1 MPQYEIAVPGKGK
14 FRVDSPRPLSDDE
27 AWQAVQSQLNA
38 PPPKTAAF
46 STKDL
51 ALSAGQGLAGGI
63 KALTDLAGAGNTASK
78 FLGDIQQ
85 AAGESM
91 TPERQAEIARREQI
105 KKAAEGNTVEEIKAV
120 LGGLSEAPLQAGIQA
135 LFSSAPIIAGSLLA
149 PPAAAAATAGRVGLG
164 ARALAQ
170 AKSPATGIGALMG
183 LGGQKGQDYEV
194 VKQELMLKGYS
205 EPEAERLAQQAAEYS
220 LQNTPRQAA
229 SALVGGLEGALG
241 IERALGSLGRAA
253 PKVDKA
259 AKGLPEPT
267 WAQAIRK
274 NVLEEAAPE
283 ALQAAT
289 GQIGTN
295 VALTQSGIPTDLT
308 QGVLAQAINDALIG
322 GGLGAVTSPAKLSQM
337 RKEFVA
343 NEMAGKAEYEKQ
355 QREAIAAEQAKL
367 DATKEQL
374 GLTGQL
380 LALPAPA
387 STITQEEEAPPLQNP
402 IGNLTTDELGPEV
415 TRYVNKYRKDN
426 ALPFLK
432 SYSIEDIKDAMTAVN
447 PEGEKA
453 ALDSILTAKTGFS
466 GTEVYTAENVIDAAV
481 EKNVATETKGF
492 NDFLARTTGVNTL
505 EEMSQPQL
513 YAAFKALKDMPEN
526 LTGQQ
531 TVLPEGSNASRFKQ
545 SQYDNAVKMVGLTFN
560 ERGGKPLSVDT
571 ILEEIKEATN
581 LETDRDARAV
591 LDTAVKNGD
600 LTEDKQTVYRT
611 YKPENDQ
618 LVSTYPTRAAA
629 DAAAKKQGLN
639 VREATLTQVAPKA
652 APVIPS
658 KPRAGLPAGYD
669 ITERQF
675 KEGEAPTGFEITPE
689 GKGKPLTTLTNEAEV
704 QGKIERLQGLRKE
717 EAAKTLGDVTRY
729 EANVAK
735 GRAQLEGMEARGETG
750 TEAYAKAQAQQARVE
765 DILGRRIARLYDLI
779 EEFSAPLK
787 AKPVG
792 KKDVTRKGY
801 TITKEGKETGT
812 FPTREAAEE
821 SILADLSDEALDAL
835 ISDKKFGGLQNRA
848 VAEQNRR
855 KSTPAK
861 GKKVSEVLGKIEK
874 EKPVTETAELKK
886 LTQDLRKTLD
896 KFGLGDVA
904 LNIVKAIENQADG
917 SYAAKVIQLAVDAQN
932 PIRTM
937 RHEALHALKEL
948 GFFTP
953 QQWKSL
959 ERMAKDQW
967 IDKYLK
973 SKKATLDD
981 GTVVTRYEAYQKLGL
996 SDADIMEE
1004 AIADAFGDFD
1014 ATKAPA
1020 GMLSALLNKM
1030 RNFFDALGNYLSGRG
1045 FQSYKDIFGQVEA
1058 GKLKPS
1064 PKNVPSQENAWKATP
1079 EDEEKAEKYA
1089 LKNGIL
1095 PYVSEGRLDLP
1106 LTTPATKYSLKTAD
1120 KYGIDPVLGIPLNKD
1135 GTVTVYYHTTKD
1147 NAVKLNASKKI
1158 LAEGRSRIYLT
1169 NESNGGKIINKS
1181 GNFDQEFDGSTVLL
1195 NINPSLLQIDD
1206 VEYQDGRKDFY
1217 VPIAQ
1222 GEFFNRKMNLSSI
1235 QKSRKEGIVDTF
1247 SDADMAQRMGDAV
1260 AEYNDMS
1267 PADQKAR
1274 LKQVRGLLKR
1284 EHNIGTLL
1292 SENGKL
1298 EKTRVGD
1305 YGLTQGDKSVASMG
1319 LGLASAQ
1326 QITEKLSSCP
1336 QSAICEGLCLGETS
1350 GGNFLYGGAA
1360 SEDAQGIS
1368 KSSFR
1373 AGPRMM
1379 QYLKTEAL
1387 VVHPEE
1393 FAVLLNHEIS
1403 MFEKW
1408 AAKETERKKNKTT
1421 GSMET
1426 LEKEVYQPAIR
1437 LNVTSDFRPKMWL
1450 PIFEAHPDTMFY
1462 DYTKLNGDKVADNHH
1477 LTYSSTG
1484 VGQIIDGEKV
1494 SHKTNNWNSMRGRLD
1509 RGDNVAM
1516 AFSSKS
1522 ALPDTVV
1529 DEETGKTYQVWDG
1542 DNYDAR
1548 FLDPKPG
1555 EEGNLFKQG
1564 MIIGL
1569 RNKASTLKEK
1579 TAAKETDGF
1588 FVEYDPKQD
1597 GKSVTILDQAQF
1609 GFKSSKKVIPI
1620 AKMSLREAP
1629 NTQAFKSWFGNSKVV
1644 DAKGK
1649 PLMVYHGSTSKVTQF
1664 DSKFSNDEGFFFS
1677 NDYTDAENYGG
1688 EVISAYLSLQ
1698 KPYVVTW
1705 SNISEEL
1712 NGNPDLSP
1720 FTIGKDELQS
1730 RGYDGFIVK
1739 ADKQSKQYDAEYG
1752 EPEYANNQY
1761 VAFKPTQIKS
1771 ATDNVGTF
1779 DATNPDIRYSLREA
1793 PDTPEFKQWFGKSK
1807 IVTKPTVRFE
1817 DGKKIVE
1824 AGKPKVMYHGTARDI
1839 AVFKPKQA
1847 KAIFLT
1853 DDPNFAQDFSGASE
1867 AYIQKELLYTLP
1879 EDEQKRLV
1887 KEAIK
1892 LALDNQEITQI
1903 EFKRLNTSTVNEA
1916 LTTAA
1921 VQDNVSAVLKD
1932 RMTTGQNIMPV
1943 YVSAEKPFDYD
1954 NPDHVQQVV
1963 DELNNST
1970 DSYGRKIGNKE
1981 EGSIRTGNWERIESR
1996 TVQQAIHKLGFD
2008 GFYVREGGIK
2018 NLAVYYP
2025 TQIKSAIGNVGT
2037 FDRFNPDIRYSLR
2050 DATDAFDP
2058 TVVGEASEQ
2067 GYKSKE
2073 KLVSMPIT
2081 DFLKLAE
2088 FGHSKRKQDDAEQ
2101 RVKSGTKFTTLPYLE
2116 VYETLEDGLRVT
2128 GHEGRHRA
2136 RALLAEGKETMPVIL
2151 RGDIRW
2157 SEQNDPDKFDY
2168 RETWPKRIYAQR
2180 GAINEYASI
2189 PMPVT
2194 REESVEDYQVKPL
2207 PTLKFSVRNIEDEV
2221 SKLPNGDAL
2230 NEAIDRLATKR
2241 EQKGFIERIFQAF
2254 TPDTVDALRQQW
2266 LNRYERLST
2275 YDKRL
2280 AEQMGGPAL
2289 LADASAESAALMS
2302 DNANAIASQAIGMSG
2317 EGGIP
2322 VFKNGYTTI
2331 DTSVK
2336 GPLELLKPLAATG
2349 DPRIYQ
2355 TYQFWA
2361 GAKRGSRLL
2370 ASGRDH
2376 TYTPAEIAYAKSLC
2390 DVDAKGNVTG
2400 KFPEFAQV
2408 QADWIKYND
2417 GLVAYQVATGV
2428 LSPERA
2434 AEYTRYSDYIPFY
2447 RQFEGQDTLGPKIF
2461 QSISG
2466 VKPPKKLMGIK
2477 EEQEAP
2483 LADFL
2488 ETIVRN
2494 TQAAVQAGMKN
2505 VAAQRAVGIAVKLDE
2520 AVRLDK
2526 VTSRSGTVTVLE
2538 NGQAV
2543 SYEVADQLFVD
2554 AVKSLNIPEL
2564 PFLSILSAPANA
2576 LRNLVTKDPGFMM
2589 ANLMRDSLSAWV
2601 TSGQKMTP
2609 VAATI
2614 SNFAS
2619 AIGGKDP
2626 VFLALKRAGVV
2637 GGYEFAQDVET
2648 SGDLIGKR
2656 LRRATGTQTGVEKG
2670 LRPFNSLWEGLER
2683 GTEASDAATRMAV
2696 YKSVM
2701 ERTGNEAEAIFRAME
2716 VMNFNRKGNLAV
2728 VRILT
2733 AAVPFLNARMQ
2744 GLDVF
2749 YRAGISPTFRKLAF
2763 GESPTDQQKA
2773 LQKTFFIRGATL
2785 TALTTMYWFL
2795 THDDEEYIRQEQ
2807 EVRDNNW
2814 LLPSVGVRVP
2824 IPFEVGV
2831 LFKVIP
2837 ERILEYTFGNDTGK
2851 DLSEAMGRALQST
2864 FAFNP
2869 IPQTFLPL
2877 EEARTNYS
2885 FFTGRPIV
2893 GQGME
2898 GVAPEYQV
2906 GPSTTKIAQSIGNTI
2921 GVSPM
2926 KVDHVIQGYTGTMG
2940 MYLVDAIDS
2949 ILSSNDASPKAD
2961 KRFEQMPVIKRFA
2974 VDKAAKGTVSAY
2986 YDLKNSVDEVVRT
2999 VNLLERTGKIE
3010 DIETYITK
3018 NAAMFAAQDYVKAV
3032 ESDMKALR
3040 EALVQVRSS
3049 DMSGAEKRD
3058 AISEL
3063 TEAQNQLTSQI
3074 KLFKKEISKSQ

>member
-1 MPQYEIAVPGKGK
+1 MPQYEIAVPGKGR
-14 FRVDSPRPLSDDE
+14 FRVDSPRPLTDDE
-27 AWQAVQSQLNA
+27 AWQAVQSQINA

-91 TPERQAEIARREQI
+91 TPERQAEIARREEI

-135 LFSSAPIIAGSLLA
+135 LFSSAPIIAGSFLA
-149 PPAAAAATAGRVGLG
+149 PPAAAAATAGRIGMG
-164 ARALAQ
+164 ARALSA
-170 AKSPATGIGALMG
+170 AKNPATGIGALMG

-194 VKQELMLKGYS
+194 VKQELLAKGYS
-205 EPEAERLAQQAAEYS
+205 EPEAERLAQKAAEYS
-220 LQNTPRQAA
+220 AQNLPRQLA
-229 SALVGGLEGALG
+229 STAVGGLEGALG

-267 WAQAIRK
+267 FGQALRR
-274 NVLEEAAPE
+274 NTLEEALPE
-283 ALQAAT
+283 ALQAST
-289 GQIGTN
+289 GQVGTN
-295 VALTQSGIPTDLT
+295 VALTQAGIPTDLL
-308 QGVLAQAINDALIG
+308 QGVAAQAINDALIG
-322 GGLGAVTSPAKLSQM
+322 GGLGAVTSPAKLSSM

-343 NEMAGKAEYEKQ
+343 NEMAAKEEYAKQ

-367 DATKEQL
+367 DKAKEQF
-374 GLTGQL
+374 GLTGQP

-387 STITQEEEAPPLQNP
+387 STITPQEEAPPLQNP
-402 IGNLTTDELGPEV
+402 IGNLTPDELGPEV
-415 TRYVNKYRKDN
+415 TRYVNKYRRDN
-426 ALPFLK
+426 ALPFLQ

-466 GTEVYTAENVIDAAV
+466 GTEAYTAENVIDAAV

-492 NDFLARTTGVNTL
+492 NDFLARTTGVNNL

-545 SQYDNAVKMVGLTFN
+545 SQYDNAVKMVGLTFD

-571 ILEEIKEATN
+571 ILGEIKDATN

-600 LTEDKQTVYRT
+600 LTENKQTVYRT

-629 DAAAKKQGLN
+629 DAAAKKQALN

-669 ITERQF
+669 ITERTF

-704 QGKIERLQGLRKE
+704 EGKIERLQGLRKE
-717 EAAKTLGDVTRY
+717 EAAKTLSDVHRY

-765 DILGRRIARLYDLI
+765 DILGRRIQRLYDLI

-792 KKDVTRKGY
+792 KKDVTRTGY

-821 SILADLSDEALDAL
+821 SILADLSDDALDAL
-835 ISDKKFGGLQNRA
+835 VSDKKFGGLQNRA
-848 VAEQNRR
+848 AAEQNRR
-855 KSTPAK
+855 RSAPPTT
-861 GKKVSEVLGKIEK
+861 GKKASEVLQTIEQ
-874 EKPVTETAELKK
+874 EKPIVETPESKQKVA
-886 LTQDLRKTLD
+886 DLRKTLD

-904 LNIVKAIENQADG
+904 LQIVKAIDNQADG

-953 QQWKSL
+953 QQWKALLS
-959 ERMAKDQW
+959 MARKEW
-967 IDKYLK
+967 VNKYLK
-973 SKKATLDD
+973 SKKATLED

-996 SDADIMEE
+996 SEFDIQEE

-1014 ATKAPA
+1014 SSKAPA
-1020 GMLSALLNKM
+1020 GMLTALLNKM
-1030 RNFFDALGNYLSGRG
+1030 RNFFDALSNYLHGRG
-1045 FQSYKDIFGQVEA
+1045 FQSYKDIFGQIEA
-1058 GKLKPS
+1058 GKLKAS
-1064 PKNVPSQENAWKATP
+1064 PKNISSQENAWKATP

-1106 LTTPATKYSLKTAD
+1106 LNTPATKFSLKTAD

-1169 NESNGGKIINKS
+1169 NESNGGKIVNNS

-1206 VEYQDGRKDFY
+1206 VEYKDGRKDFY

-1305 YGLTQGDKSVASMG
+1305 YGLTKGDKSVASMG

-1326 QITEKLSSCP
+1326 QITDKLSSCP

-1360 SEDAQGIS
+1360 SEDAQGIA
-1368 KSSFR
+1368 KSAFR

-1408 AAKETERKKNKTT
+1408 AAKETERKKNKET

-1555 EEGNLFKQG
+1555 EDGNLFKQG

-1579 TAAKETDGF
+1579 TASKETEGF
-1588 FVEYDPKQD
+1588 FVEYDPKRD

-1620 AKMSLREAP
+1620 AKMSLRILTPDSTQEEVVSILPETPMFRGVRGA
-1629 NTQAFKSWFGNSKVV
+1629 NTSNPVGAQYFTSSDIFAKTYSSNGKVDEHRV
-1644 DAKGK
+1644 TLQN
-1649 PLMVYHGSTSKVTQF
+1649 PLVVS
-1664 DSKFSNDEGFFFS
+1664 DSE
-1677 NDYTDAENYGG
+1677 
-1688 EVISAYLSLQ
+1688 
-1698 KPYVVTW
+1698 W
-1705 SNISEEL
+1705 SQYAN
-1712 NGNPDLSP
+1712 SP
-1720 FTIGKDELQS
+1720 FNPIEDIEAKVRDG
-1730 RGYDGFIVK
+1730 GYDGVVNVRKTPMGSMVTVLALDSEK
-1739 ADKQSKQYDAEYG
+1739 ATT
-1752 EPEYANNQY
+1752 P
-1761 VAFKPTQIKS
+1761 
-1771 ATDNVGTF
+1771 ATKL
-1779 DATNPDIRYSLREA
+1779 SLREA
-1793 PDTPEFKQWFGKSK
+1793 PDTPAFKAWFGDST
-1807 IVTKPTVRFE
+1807 IVNE
-1817 DGKKIVE
+1817 DGT
-1824 AGKPKVMYHGTARDI
+1824 PKMMYHGTDKDVTSFARKTGRG
-1839 AVFKPKQA
+1839 AP
-1847 KAIFLT
+1847 IFLT
-1853 DDPNFAQDFSGASE
+1853 DDPDFARRFAVDSVINSANNASQVLTPAQMAQGQKDAIAAIRKDYKSTLQAKEMIDSIKAGKPDAEAREYLRKAYKPMLPSG
-1867 AYIQKELLYTLP
+1867 P
-1879 EDEQKRLV
+1879 
-1887 KEAIK
+1887 
-1892 LALDNQEITQI
+1892 
-1903 EFKRLNTSTVNEA
+1903 
-1916 LTTAA
+1916 
-1921 VQDNVSAVLKD
+1921 
-1932 RMTTGQNIMPV
+1932 NIMPV
-1943 YVSAEKPFDYD
+1943 YVKAENPFDYE
-1954 NPDHVQQVV
+1954 NPEHVKMLLDKRYPLLPWEGTSIETKTKNGDWEVL
-1963 DELNNST
+1963 ELPDYQN
-1970 DSYGRKIGNKE
+1970 
-1981 EGSIRTGNWERIESR
+1981 
-1996 TVQQAIHKLGFD
+1996 AIKQLGFD
-2008 GFYVREGGIK
+2008 SFYVKEDSRK
-2018 NLAVYYP
+2018 NLAVYQP
-2025 TQIKSAIGNVGT
+2025 SQVKSAIGNIGT
-2037 FDRFNPDIRYSLR
+2037 YDINNPDVRYSLR
-2050 DATDAFDP
+2050 DATDNFDP
-2058 TVVGEASEQ
+2058 AVVADASEQ

-2101 RVKSGTKFTTLPYLE
+2101 RVKSDTKFTTIPYLE
-2116 VYETLEDGLRVT
+2116 VYEKYEDGLRVT

-2136 RALLAEGKETMPVIL
+2136 RALLAEGKETMPVVL

-2168 RETWPKRIYAQR
+2168 VKQWPDRIYAQK

-2207 PTLKFSVRNIEDEV
+2207 PTLKYSVRNVEDEV
-2221 SKLPNGDAL
+2221 SKLPNGVAL
-2230 NEAIDRLATKR
+2230 NASIDRITTVR
-2241 EQKGFIERIFQAF
+2241 EEKGFIERILSVFV
-2254 TPDTVDALRQQW
+2254 PESVDALRQQW

-2280 AEQMGGPAL
+2280 AEEMGGPAL
-2289 LADASAESAALMS
+2289 LADASAEAAALMS
-2302 DNANAIASQAIGMSG
+2302 DNANAIAAQACGMSG

-2322 VFKNGYTTI
+2322 VYKNGFTTI

-2336 GPLELLKPLAATG
+2336 GLMELLKPLAEVG

-2361 GAKRGSRLL
+2361 GAKRGSRLI
-2370 ASGRDH
+2370 AEKDKNGNTVVRDH
-2376 TYTPAEIAYAKSLC
+2376 TYTPAEIAFAKSLC
-2390 DVDAKGNVTG
+2390 DVDSKGNVTG
-2400 KFPEFAQV
+2400 KYPMFEQV
-2408 QADWIKYND
+2408 QKDWIKYND
-2417 GLVAYQVATGV
+2417 GLVKYQVDTGV
-2428 LSPERA
+2428 LSAARA
-2434 AEYTRYSDYIPFY
+2434 AEYTKYADYIPFY
-2447 RQFEGQDTLGPKIF
+2447 RQFEGQDTVGPKIF

-2466 VKPPKKLMGIK
+2466 VKPPKKLKGIK
-2477 EEQEAP
+2477 EGQEAP
-2483 LADFL
+2483 FADFL
-2488 ETIVRN
+2488 ETLVRN
-2494 TQAAVQAGMKN
+2494 TQAAVNAGMKN

-2526 VTSRSGTVTVLE
+2526 QTARPGTVTVLE
-2538 NGQAV
+2538 NGEAV
-2543 SYEVADQLFVD
+2543 SYEVADQLFID

-2564 PFLSILSAPANA
+2564 PFLSILSGPANA

-2601 TSGQKMTP
+2601 TSGHKMTP
-2609 VAATI
+2609 MVSTI
-2614 SNFAS
+2614 SNFA
-2619 AIGGKDP
+2619 AALQGKDP
-2626 VFLALKRAGVV
+2626 VFLALKRAGAI

-2648 SGDLIGKR
+2648 SGRLIGKK
-2656 LRRATGTQTGVEKG
+2656 LRRETGTQTATERG
-2670 LRPFNSLWEGLER
+2670 LRPVNSVWEALEK

-2701 ERTGNEAEAIFRAME
+2701 ERTGNEAEAIYRAME
-2716 VMNFNRKGNLAV
+2716 VMNFNRKGNLAI

-2763 GESPTDQQKA
+2763 GENPTEQQKA

-2795 THDDEEYIRQEQ
+2795 THDDEEYKRQEQ

-2814 LLPSVGVRVP
+2814 LLPFVGARVP

-2837 ERILEYTFGNDTGK
+2837 ERILEYSFGDDTGK
-2851 DLSEAMGRALQST
+2851 DLSESMGRALKST

-2906 GPSTTKIAQSIGNTI
+2906 GPSTTKIAQSIGNSL

-2940 MYLVDAIDS
+2940 MYLVDLVDS

-2961 KRFEQMPVIKRFA
+2961 KRFEQMPIIKRFA

-3010 DIETYITK
+3010 DIEAYMTK
-3018 NAAMFAAQDYVKAV
+3018 NAAMFAAQDYVKAI
-3032 ESDMKALR
+3032 ESEMKALR

-3049 DMSGAEKRD
+3049 DMTGAEKKD

>member
-1 MPQYEIAVPGKGK
+1 MPIARFQMPDGRIGRFEVPAGLT
-14 FRVDSPRPLSDDE
+14 P
-27 AWQAVQSQLNA
+27 AQAEQLISEQVYGA
-38 PPPKTAAF
+38 KAEPKTAAF

-91 TPERQAEIARREQI
+91 TPERQAEIARREEI

-135 LFSSAPIIAGSLLA
+135 LFSSAPIIAGSFLA
-149 PPAAAAATAGRVGLG
+149 PPAAAAATAGRIGLG
-164 ARALAQ
+164 ARALSA
-170 AKSPATGIGALMG
+170 AKNPATSIGGLMG

-194 VKQELMLKGYS
+194 VKQELLAKGYS
-205 EPEAERLAQQAAEYS
+205 EPEAERLAQRAAEYS
-220 LQNTPRQAA
+220 LQNLPRQLA
-229 SALVGGLEGALG
+229 STAVGGLEGALG
-241 IERALGSLGRAA
+241 IERALGSLGKAA

-259 AKGLPEPT
+259 VKGLPEPT
-267 WAQAIRK
+267 FGQALRK
-274 NVLEEAAPE
+274 NVVEEAIPE
-283 ALQAAT
+283 AIQATT
-289 GQIGTN
+289 GQVGTN
-295 VALTQSGIPTDLT
+295 VALNQAGLETDLLK
-308 QGVLAQAINDALIG
+308 GVAAQAINDLLIG
-322 GGLGAVTSPAKLSQM
+322 GGLGAVTSPAKLSSM
-337 RKEFVA
+337 RKEYVA
-343 NEMAGKAEYEKQ
+343 NEMAGKLEYEKQ

-367 DATKEQL
+367 DATKKQFGVGEE
-374 GLTGQL
+374 L

-415 TRYVNKYRKDN
+415 TRYVNKYRRDN
-426 ALPFLK
+426 ALPFLQ

-466 GTEVYTAENVIDAAV
+466 GTEAYTAENVIDAAV

-545 SQYDNAVKMVGLTFN
+545 SQYDNAVKMVGLTFD

-571 ILEEIKEATN
+571 ILNEIKEATN

-600 LTEDKQTVYRT
+600 LTENKQTVYRT

-669 ITERQF
+669 ITERTF

-792 KKDVTRKGY
+792 KKDVTRTGY

-821 SILADLSDEALDAL
+821 SILADLSDDALDAL
-835 ISDKKFGGLQNRA
+835 VSDKKFGGLANRA
-848 VAEQNRR
+848 AAEQNRR
-855 KSTPAK
+855 RSAPPTT
-861 GKKVSEVLGKIEK
+861 GKKVSEVLGAMKQ
-874 EKPVTETAELKK
+874 EKPLPETPEFKQQVE
-886 LTQDLRKTLD
+886 TLRKMLD

-904 LNIVKAIENQADG
+904 LKIVQAIENQADG
-917 SYAAKVIQLAVDAQN
+917 SYAAKVIQLAIDAKK
-932 PIRTM
+932 PIKTL
-937 RHEALHALKEL
+937 RHESLHALKEL

-953 QQWKSL
+953 QQWKTL
-959 ERMAKDQW
+959 EKMADNQW

-973 SKKATLDD
+973 GGKSALED
-981 GTVVTRYEAYQKLGL
+981 GTVVSRYDAYIDAYQTQPAKWNKENPDKPPRTVM
-996 SDADIMEE
+996 SNADMKELLREE

-1014 ATKAPA
+1014 SSKAPA
-1020 GMLSALLNKM
+1020 GMLTALLNKM
-1030 RNFFDALGNYLSGRG
+1030 RNFFDALGNYLSNRN
-1045 FQSYKDIFGQVEA
+1045 FQTYKDIFGQVEA
-1058 GKLKPS
+1058 GQLKPAKAA

-1106 LTTPATKYSLKTAD
+1106 LNTPATKFSLKTAD

-1169 NESNGGKIINKS
+1169 NESNGGKVVNKP
-1181 GNFDQEFDGSTVLL
+1181 GNFDQDFDGSTVLL
-1195 NINPSLLQIDD
+1195 NINPSLLQIDE
-1206 VEYQDGRKDFY
+1206 EYTDGRKDFF

-1235 QKSRKEGIVDTF
+1235 QKSRKEAIVETF
-1247 SDADMAQRMGDAV
+1247 SDADMAQRMGDAI

-1319 LGLASAQ
+1319 LGLSSAQ
-1326 QITEKLSSCP
+1326 QITEKINTCP

-1360 SEDAQGIS
+1360 SEDAQGIE
-1368 KSSFR
+1368 KSAFR

-1408 AAKETERKKNKTT
+1408 AAKETERKKNKDT
-1421 GSMET
+1421 GAMET

-1437 LNVTSDFRPKMWL
+1437 LNVTSDFRPRMLL

-1462 DYTKLNGDKVADNHH
+1462 DYTKMNGNKVADNHH

-1484 VGQIIDGEKV
+1484 VGQFIDGEKV
-1494 SHKTNNWNSMRGRLD
+1494 SHKTNNWNSMSGRLD

-1522 ALPDTVV
+1522 ALPDTVY
-1529 DEETGKTYQVWDG
+1529 DERTGKTYQVWDG

-1579 TAAKETDGF
+1579 TAAKETEGF
-1588 FVEYDPKQD
+1588 FVEYDPKRD
-1597 GKSVTILDQAQF
+1597 GKQVVIADQTQF
-1609 GFKSSKKVIPI
+1609 GFTMSTPAQLKGIPV
-1620 AKMSLREAP
+1620 
-1629 NTQAFKSWFGNSKVV
+1629 N
-1644 DAKGK
+1644 
-1649 PLMVYHGSTSKVTQF
+1649 
-1664 DSKFSNDEGFFFS
+1664 KF
-1677 NDYTDAENYGG
+1677 
-1688 EVISAYLSLQ
+1688 
-1698 KPYVVTW
+1698 
-1705 SNISEEL
+1705 
-1712 NGNPDLSP
+1712 
-1720 FTIGKDELQS
+1720 
-1730 RGYDGFIVK
+1730 
-1739 ADKQSKQYDAEYG
+1739 
-1752 EPEYANNQY
+1752 
-1761 VAFKPTQIKS
+1761 
-1771 ATDNVGTF
+1771 
-1779 DATNPDIRYSLREA
+1779 SLREA
-1793 PDTPEFKQWFGKSK
+1793 PDTPEFKAWFGDSK
-1807 IVTKPTVRFE
+1807 IVTKPTIKEV
-1817 DGKKIVE
+1817 DGKKVVE

-1839 AVFKPKQA
+1839 TEFKPKQA
-1847 KAIFLT
+1847 NAIFLT
-1853 DDPNFAQDFSGASE
+1853 DDPQFAEDFSDASKN
-1867 AYIQKELLYTLP
+1867 YMRKELWDELDLNEQNKMVVDALEAAKKAKDITPSRYKTL
-1879 EDEQKRLV
+1879 KS
-1887 KEAIK
+1887 
-1892 LALDNQEITQI
+1892 QI
-1903 EFKRLNTSTVNEA
+1903 DPNYGFSWNGIPSELEERVHSTIDMQLPTS
-1916 LTTAA
+1916 
-1921 VQDNVSAVLKD
+1921 
-1932 RMTTGQNIMPV
+1932 GNIMPV
-1943 YVSAEKPFDYD
+1943 YVSAQNPFDYED
-1954 NPDHVQQVV
+1954 MVQLARVAAQLSKSYSFTDDPDI
-1963 DELNNST
+1963 LNEIKF
-1970 DSYGRKIGNKE
+1970 GRWQ
-1981 EGSIRTGNWERIESR
+1981 TIESEV
-1996 TVQQAIHKLGFD
+1996 VQEAIKAAGHD
-2008 GFYVREGGIK
+2008 GFYVKEAGRK
-2018 NLAVYYP
+2018 NLAVYDP
-2025 TQIKSAIGNVGT
+2025 SQIKSATGNVGT
-2037 FDRFNPDIRYSLR
+2037 YDATNPDIRYSLR
-2050 DATDAFDP
+2050 GAMTDERLDR
-2058 TVVGEASEQ
+2058 VVNEYARNDG
-2067 GYKSKE
+2067 K
-2073 KLVSMPIT
+2073 VSAGIT
-2081 DFLKLAE
+2081 WMRPQDFLDAVNSRE
-2088 FGHSKRKQDDAEQ
+2088 YQEYMAKQQTKYGAPNLGQEGSMYLIVDD
-2101 RVKSGTKFTTLPYLE
+2101 
-2116 VYETLEDGLRVT
+2116 DGRII
-2128 GHEGRHRA
+2128 GHEGRNRMLELMKQGVERTA
-2136 RALLAEGKETMPVIL
+2136 VIV
-2151 RGDIRW
+2151 RRYNPSD
-2157 SEQNDPDKFDY
+2157 
-2168 RETWPKRIYAQR
+2168 
-2180 GAINEYASI
+2180 
-2189 PMPVT
+2189 
-2194 REESVEDYQVKPL
+2194 KPL
-2207 PTLKFSVRNIEDEV
+2207 PTALAPQKYSDEMRDDWGFRTAFVDPTPITNKNESLLRQKYANKADVRFSVRNVEDEV
-2221 SKLPNGDAL
+2221 SQLPNGVAL
-2230 NEAIDRLATKR
+2230 NASIDRLTTKR

-2280 AEQMGGPAL
+2280 AAEMGGPAL

-2302 DNANAIASQAIGMSG
+2302 DNANAIAAQAIGMSG
-2317 EGGIP
+2317 EGGVP

-2336 GPLELLKPLAATG
+2336 GLMEILKPLAEVG

-2361 GAKRGSRLL
+2361 GSKRGTRLL

-2376 TYTPAEIAYAKSLC
+2376 TYSPAEIAYAKELE
-2390 DVDAKGNVTG
+2390 K
-2400 KFPEFAQV
+2400 KYPMFEQV
-2408 QADWIKYND
+2408 QKDWIKYND
-2417 GLVAYQVATGV
+2417 ALVQYQVDTGV

-2434 AEYTRYSDYIPFY
+2434 AEYTKYADYIPFY

-2466 VKPPKKLMGIK
+2466 VKPPKKLKGIR

-2488 ETIVRN
+2488 ETLVRN

-2505 VAAQRAVGIAVKLDE
+2505 TAAQRAVGIAVQLKE
-2520 AVRLDK
+2520 AERLDK
-2526 VTSRSGTVTVLE
+2526 VTARPGTVTVLE
-2538 NGQAV
+2538 NGKPV

-2601 TSGQKMTP
+2601 TSGHKMTP
-2609 VAATI
+2609 VASTI

-2626 VFLALKRAGVV
+2626 AFLALKRAGVI

-2670 LRPFNSLWEGLER
+2670 LRPFNSLWEGLEK

-2701 ERTGNEAEAIFRAME
+2701 DRTGNEAEAIFRAME

-2749 YRAGISPTFRKLAF
+2749 YRAGISPTFRRLVF
-2763 GESPTDQQKA
+2763 GEKATDQQKA

-2785 TALTTMYWFL
+2785 TALTSMYWFL
-2795 THDDEEYIRQEQ
+2795 THDDEEYKRQEQ

-2814 LLPSVGVRVP
+2814 IFPTAGIRVP

-2837 ERILEYTFGNDTGK
+2837 ERILEYSFGDDTGK
-2851 DLSEAMGRALQST
+2851 DLSQAMGRALQST

-2906 GPSTTKIAQSIGNTI
+2906 GPSTTKIAQSIGNSL

-2961 KRFEQMPVIKRFA
+2961 KRFEQMPIIKRFA

-3010 DIETYITK
+3010 DIEAYMTK
-3018 NAAMFAAQDYVKAV
+3018 NAAMFAAQDYVKAI
-3032 ESDMKALR
+3032 ESEMKGLR

-3049 DMSGAEKRD
+3049 DMTGAEKRD
-3058 AISEL
+3058 AINEL
-3063 TEAQNQLTSQI
+3063 TEAQNQLTAQI

>member
-1 MPQYEIAVPGKGK
+1 MPIARFQMPDGRIGRFEVPAGLT
-14 FRVDSPRPLSDDE
+14 P
-27 AWQAVQSQLNA
+27 AQAEQLISEQVYGA
-38 PPPKTAAF
+38 KAEPKTAAF
-46 STKDL
+46 STRDL

-91 TPERQAEIARREQI
+91 TPERQAEIARREQF

-164 ARALAQ
+164 ARALSA
-170 AKSPATGIGALMG
+170 AKNPATGIGGLMG

-194 VKQELMLKGYS
+194 VKQELLAKGYS
-205 EPEAERLAQQAAEYS
+205 EPEAERLAQRAAEYS
-220 LQNTPRQAA
+220 LQNLPRQLA
-229 SALVGGLEGALG
+229 STAVGGLEGALG

-267 WAQAIRK
+267 FAQAIRK

-289 GQIGTN
+289 GQVGTN

-466 GTEVYTAENVIDAAV
+466 GTEAYTAENVIDAAV

-704 QGKIERLQGLRKE
+704 QGKIERLTGLRQQ
-717 EAAKTLGDVTRY
+717 EAAKTLADVQRY

-735 GRAQLEGMEARGETG
+735 GRGQLEGMEARGETG

-861 GKKVSEVLGKIEK
+861 GKKVSEVLGKIEQ
-874 EKPVTETAELKK
+874 EKPIPETPESKQKVAN
-886 LTQDLRKTLD
+886 LRKTLD

-904 LNIVKAIENQADG
+904 LQIVKAIDNQADG
-917 SYAAKVIQLAVDAQN
+917 SYAAKVIQLAIDAQN

-1169 NESNGGKIINKS
+1169 NESNGGKILNKS

-1206 VEYQDGRKDFY
+1206 VEYSDGRKDFY

-1629 NTQAFKSWFGNSKVV
+1629 
-1644 DAKGK
+1644 
-1649 PLMVYHGSTSKVTQF
+1649 
-1664 DSKFSNDEGFFFS
+1664 
-1677 NDYTDAENYGG
+1677 
-1688 EVISAYLSLQ
+1688 
-1698 KPYVVTW
+1698 
-1705 SNISEEL
+1705 
-1712 NGNPDLSP
+1712 
-1720 FTIGKDELQS
+1720 
-1730 RGYDGFIVK
+1730 
-1739 ADKQSKQYDAEYG
+1739 
-1752 EPEYANNQY
+1752 
-1761 VAFKPTQIKS
+1761 
-1771 ATDNVGTF
+1771 
-1779 DATNPDIRYSLREA
+1779 
-1793 PDTPEFKQWFGKSK
+1793 DTPEFKQWFGDSK
-1807 IVTKPTVRFE
+1807 VINK
-1817 DGKKIVE
+1817 DGT
-1824 AGKPKVMYHGTARDI
+1824 PKVMYHGTARDI
-1839 AVFKPKQA
+1839 TEFKPKQA
-1847 KAIFLT
+1847 NAIFVT
-1853 DDPNFAQDFSGASE
+1853 DNPNFAEDFSDTSKDFMRKEFWNSLDINEQNKMILDALNDAKKAKEITPKRYKTLTEQFHPDYGFSWSSIPSE
-1867 AYIQKELLYTLP
+1867 AEDRVHSAIDMQLP
-1879 EDEQKRLV
+1879 
-1887 KEAIK
+1887 
-1892 LALDNQEITQI
+1892 
-1903 EFKRLNTSTVNEA
+1903 
-1916 LTTAA
+1916 
-1921 VQDNVSAVLKD
+1921 
-1932 RMTTGQNIMPV
+1932 TGPNLMPV
-1943 YVSAEKPFDYD
+1943 YVSAQDPFDYND
-1954 NPDHVQQVV
+1954 STHRNDLYRQLQKSYNFSDDPNIMYEIKLGKWETIESQVV
-1963 DELNNST
+1963 QE
-1970 DSYGRKIGNKE
+1970 
-1981 EGSIRTGNWERIESR
+1981 
-1996 TVQQAIHKLGFD
+1996 AIKKLGHD
-2008 GFYVREGGIK
+2008 GFYISEGGQR
-2018 NLAVYYP
+2018 NLAVYNP
-2025 TQIKSAIGNVGT
+2025 SQIKSATGNIGT
-2037 FDRFNPDIRYSLR
+2037 FDKSNPDIRYSLR
-2050 DATDAFDP
+2050 DATDRFDP
-2058 TVVGEASEQ
+2058 AEIEQASQ
-2067 GYKSKE
+2067 QRYKSKN
-2073 KLVSMPIT
+2073 KLVDMPII

-2088 FGHSKRKQDDAEQ
+2088 FGFDKQKEILAQKREQ
-2101 RVKSGTKFTTLPYLE
+2101 EGMKFTSIPYLYME
-2116 VYETLEDGLRVT
+2116 REGNNLRVT

-2136 RALLAEGKETMPVIL
+2136 RALLAAGYETMPVEW
-2151 RGDIRW
+2151 RTDIRW
-2157 SEQNDPDKFDY
+2157 SEQTDPDKFDY
-2168 RETWPKRIYAQR
+2168 SETWPDRILAQK
-2180 GAINEYASI
+2180 GALRESASI
-2189 PMPVT
+2189 PMPFT
-2194 REESVEDYQVKPL
+2194 REEGTQNYQPRPL
-2207 PTLKFSVRNIEDEV
+2207 PVQKFSVRNIEDEV

-2390 DVDAKGNVTG
+2390 DVDSKGNVTG

-2505 VAAQRAVGIAVKLDE
+2505 VAAQRAVGIAVKLEE

-2670 LRPFNSLWEGLER
+2670 LRPFNSLWEGLEK

-2795 THDDEEYIRQEQ
+2795 THDDEEYVRQEQ

-2814 LLPSVGVRVP
+2814 LLPAVGVRVP

-3058 AISEL
+3058 AINEL

>member
-14 FRVDSPRPLSDDE
+14 FRVDSPRPLTDDE
-27 AWQAVQSQLNA
+27 AWQAVQSQINA

-91 TPERQAEIARREQI
+91 TPERQAEIARREEI

-135 LFSSAPIIAGSLLA
+135 LFSSAPIIAGSFLA
-149 PPAAAAATAGRVGLG
+149 PPAAAAATAGRIGLG
-164 ARALAQ
+164 ARALSA
-170 AKSPATGIGALMG
+170 AKNPATGIGGLMG

-194 VKQELMLKGYS
+194 VKQELLAKGYS
-205 EPEAERLAQQAAEYS
+205 EPEAERLAQRAAEYS
-220 LQNTPRQAA
+220 LQNLPRQLA
-229 SALVGGLEGALG
+229 STAVGGLEGALG

-259 AKGLPEPT
+259 TKGLPEPT
-267 WAQAIRK
+267 FGQALRK
-274 NVLEEAAPE
+274 NVIEEAIPE
-283 ALQAAT
+283 AIQATT
-289 GQIGTN
+289 GQVGTN
-295 VALTQSGIPTDLT
+295 VALNQAGLETDLLK
-308 QGVLAQAINDALIG
+308 GVAAQAINDLLIG
-322 GGLGAVTSPAKLSQM
+322 GGLGAVTSPAKLSSM
-337 RKEFVA
+337 RKEYVA
-343 NEMAGKAEYEKQ
+343 NEMAGKLEYEKQ

-367 DATKEQL
+367 DATKKQFGVGEE
-374 GLTGQL
+374 L

-415 TRYVNKYRKDN
+415 TRYVNKYRRDN
-426 ALPFLK
+426 ALPFLQ

-466 GTEVYTAENVIDAAV
+466 GTEAYTAENVIDAAV

-571 ILEEIKEATN
+571 ILTEIKEATN

-600 LTEDKQTVYRT
+600 LTENKQTVYRT

-669 ITERQF
+669 ITERTF

-704 QGKIERLQGLRKE
+704 QGKIERLTGLRQQ

-792 KKDVTRKGY
+792 KKDVTRKGF

-821 SILADLSDEALDAL
+821 SILADLSDDALDAL
-835 ISDKKFGGLQNRA
+835 VSDKKFGGLQNRA
-848 VAEQNRR
+848 IAEQNRR
-855 KSTPAK
+855 KSTPTT
-861 GKKVSEVLGKIEK
+861 GKKVSEVLGKIEQ

-917 SYAAKVIQLAVDAQN
+917 SYAAKVIQLAVDARN

-981 GTVVTRYEAYQKLGL
+981 GTEVTRYEAYQKLGL

-1045 FQSYKDIFGQVEA
+1045 FQTYKDIFGQAEA
-1058 GKLKPS
+1058 GKLKAS
-1064 PKNVPSQENAWKATP
+1064 PKNIPSQENAWKATP

-1169 NESNGGKIINKS
+1169 NESNGGKIVNKP

-1267 PADQKAR
+1267 PADKKAR

-1305 YGLTQGDKSVASMG
+1305 YGLTKGDKSIASMG

-1326 QITEKLSSCP
+1326 QITEKISSCP

-1393 FAVLLNHEIS
+1393 FAVLLSHEIT

-1408 AAKETERKKNKTT
+1408 SAKETERKKNKDT
-1421 GSMET
+1421 GAMDT

-1462 DYTKLNGDKVADNHH
+1462 DYTKMNGDKVADNHH

-1484 VGQIIDGEKV
+1484 VGQIIGGEKV

-1629 NTQAFKSWFGNSKVV
+1629 
-1644 DAKGK
+1644 
-1649 PLMVYHGSTSKVTQF
+1649 
-1664 DSKFSNDEGFFFS
+1664 
-1677 NDYTDAENYGG
+1677 
-1688 EVISAYLSLQ
+1688 
-1698 KPYVVTW
+1698 
-1705 SNISEEL
+1705 
-1712 NGNPDLSP
+1712 
-1720 FTIGKDELQS
+1720 
-1730 RGYDGFIVK
+1730 
-1739 ADKQSKQYDAEYG
+1739 
-1752 EPEYANNQY
+1752 
-1761 VAFKPTQIKS
+1761 
-1771 ATDNVGTF
+1771 
-1779 DATNPDIRYSLREA
+1779 
-1793 PDTPEFKQWFGKSK
+1793 DTPEFKQWFNDSK
-1807 IVTKPTVRFE
+1807 VINK
-1817 DGKKIVE
+1817 DGT
-1824 AGKPKVMYHGTARDI
+1824 PKVMYHGTARDI
-1839 AVFKPKQA
+1839 TEFKPKQA
-1847 KAIFLT
+1847 NAIFVT
-1853 DDPNFAQDFSGASE
+1853 DNPSFAEGFSDAGMNFISREYWNSLDSTEQNKMVSE
-1867 AYIQKELLYTLP
+1867 AIDAAKKAKDISAATAKTLKSQIDP
-1879 EDEQKRLV
+1879 DYGFAWS
-1887 KEAIK
+1887 AIPGAVGDHVIKAVHDK
-1892 LALDNQEITQI
+1892 LPTGP
-1903 EFKRLNTSTVNEA
+1903 
-1916 LTTAA
+1916 
-1921 VQDNVSAVLKD
+1921 NV
-1932 RMTTGQNIMPV
+1932 MPV
-1943 YVSAEKPFDYD
+1943 YVSAQDPFDYND
-1954 NPDHVQQVV
+1954 TTHRDDLYRQLQKSYNFSDDPDIMYLVKRGDWETIESQVV
-1963 DELNNST
+1963 QE
-1970 DSYGRKIGNKE
+1970 
-1981 EGSIRTGNWERIESR
+1981 
-1996 TVQQAIHKLGFD
+1996 AIKKLGHD
-2008 GFYVREGGIK
+2008 GFYVSEGGQK
-2018 NLAVYYP
+2018 NLAVYNP
-2025 TQIKSAIGNVGT
+2025 SQIKSATGNIGT
-2037 FDRFNPDIRYSLR
+2037 FDKSNPDIRYSLR
-2050 DATDAFDP
+2050 DATDRFDP
-2058 TVVGEASEQ
+2058 AEIEKASQQ
-2067 GYKSKE
+2067 GYKSKN
-2073 KLVSMPIT
+2073 KLVDMPII

-2088 FGHSKRKQDDAEQ
+2088 FGFDKQKEILAQKREQ
-2101 RVKSGTKFTTLPYLE
+2101 EGMKFTSIPYLYME
-2116 VYETLEDGLRVT
+2116 REGNNLRVT

-2136 RALLAEGKETMPVIL
+2136 RALLAAGYETMPVEW
-2151 RGDIRW
+2151 RTDIRW
-2157 SEQNDPDKFDY
+2157 SEQTDPDKFDY
-2168 RETWPKRIYAQR
+2168 SETWPDRILAQK
-2180 GAINEYASI
+2180 GALRESASI
-2189 PMPVT
+2189 SMPFT
-2194 REESVEDYQVKPL
+2194 REEGTQDYQLSPL
-2207 PTLKFSVRNIEDEV
+2207 PAKKFSVRNVEDEI

-2230 NEAIDRLATKR
+2230 NKAIDRIATKR
-2241 EQKGFIERIFQAF
+2241 EQKGFIERIFKAF

-2280 AEQMGGPAL
+2280 AAEMGGPAL

-2302 DNANAIASQAIGMSG
+2302 DNANAIAAQAIGMGG

-2322 VFKNGYTTI
+2322 VYKNGFTTI

-2336 GPLELLKPLAATG
+2336 GLMELLKPLAEVG

-2361 GAKRGSRLL
+2361 GAKRGSRLI
-2370 ASGRDH
+2370 AETDKNGNVVARDH
-2376 TYTPAEIAYAKSLC
+2376 TYTPAEIAYAKQLE
-2390 DVDAKGNVTG
+2390 AKYPM
-2400 KFPEFAQV
+2400 FEQV
-2408 QADWIKYND
+2408 QKDWIKYND
-2417 GLVAYQVATGV
+2417 GLVKYQVDTGV

-2434 AEYTRYSDYIPFY
+2434 AEYTRYADYIPFY

-2466 VKPPKKLMGIK
+2466 VKPPKKLKGIK
-2477 EEQEAP
+2477 EGQEAP

-2488 ETIVRN
+2488 ETLVRN

-2520 AVRLDK
+2520 AVALK
-2526 VTSRSGTVTVLE
+2526 EQTSRPGTVTVLE
-2538 NGQAV
+2538 NGKPV

-2554 AVKSLNIPEL
+2554 AIKSLNIPEL

-2601 TSGQKMTP
+2601 TSGHKMTP
-2609 VAATI
+2609 VASTI

-2626 VFLALKRAGVV
+2626 AFLALKRAGVI

-2648 SGDLIGKR
+2648 SGELIGKR

-2701 ERTGNEAEAIFRAME
+2701 EKTGNEAEAISRAME
-2716 VMNFNRKGNLAV
+2716 VMNFNRKGNLAI

-2749 YRAGISPTFRKLAF
+2749 YRAGISPTFRRLVF
-2763 GESPTDQQKA
+2763 GEKATDQQKA

-2785 TALTTMYWFL
+2785 TALTTMYWML
-2795 THDDEEYIRQEQ
+2795 THDDEEYKRQEQ

-2814 LLPSVGVRVP
+2814 IFPSVGIRVP

-2831 LFKVIP
+2831 LFKVVP
-2837 ERILEYTFGNDTGK
+2837 ERILEYSFGDDTGK
-2851 DLSEAMGRALQST
+2851 DLSESMGRALKST

-2898 GVAPEYQV
+2898 GVAPEFQV
-2906 GPSTTKIAQSIGNTI
+2906 GPSTTKIAQAIGNNL

-2999 VNLLERTGKIE
+2999 VNLLERTGKME
-3010 DIETYITK
+3010 DIEAYMTK
-3018 NAAMFAAQDYVKAV
+3018 NAPMFAAQDYVKAI
-3032 ESDMKALR
+3032 ESEMKGLR

-3049 DMSGAEKRD
+3049 DMTGAEKKD

-3063 TEAQNQLTSQI
+3063 TEAQNQLTAQI
-3074 KLFKKEISKSQ
+3074 KLFKKEISKSN

>member
-91 TPERQAEIARREQI
+91 TPERQAEIIRREQI
-105 KKAAEGNTVEEIKAV
+105 KKAAEGNTVEEIKAI
-120 LGGLSEAPLQAGIQA
+120 LGGLAEAPLQAGIQA
-135 LFSSAPIIAGSLLA
+135 LTSSAPIIAGSLLA
-149 PPAAAAATAGRVGLG
+149 PPVAAAATAGRVGLG

-183 LGGQKGQDYEV
+183 LGGQKGQDYET
-194 VKQELMLKGYS
+194 VKRELLAKGYS
-205 EPEAERLAQQAAEYS
+205 EPEAERLAQQTAEYS

-259 AKGLPEPT
+259 TKGLPEPT
-267 WAQAIRK
+267 FAQAIRK
-274 NVLEEAAPE
+274 NVVEEAAPE

-289 GQIGTN
+289 GQVGTN
-295 VALTQSGIPTDLT
+295 VALTQAGIPTDLT

-367 DATKEQL
+367 DATKEQF
-374 GLTGQL
+374 GVGKEL

-387 STITQEEEAPPLQNP
+387 STITPQDEAPPLQNP

-466 GTEVYTAENVIDAAV
+466 GTEAYTAENVIDAAV

-618 LVSTYPTRAAA
+618 LVSTYPTRQAA

-639 VREATLTQVAPKA
+639 VREATLMQVAPKA

-669 ITERQF
+669 ITERTF

-717 EAAKTLGDVTRY
+717 EAAKTLSDVHRY

-735 GRAQLEGMEARGETG
+735 GRAQLEGMEARGETN
-750 TEAYAKAQAQQARVE
+750 TEGYAKAQAQQARVE

-792 KKDVTRKGY
+792 KKDVTRTGY

-835 ISDKKFGGLQNRA
+835 VSDKKFGGLQNRA
-848 VAEQNRR
+848 AAEQNRR
-855 KSTPAK
+855 RSAPPAK
-861 GKKVSEVLGKIEK
+861 GKKVSEVLDKIEE
-874 EKPVTETAELKK
+874 EKPVQETAESKQK
-886 LTQDLRKTLD
+886 VEDLRKTLD

-904 LNIVKAIENQADG
+904 LQIVKAIDNQADG

-953 QQWKSL
+953 QQWKALQS
-959 ERMAKDQW
+959 MARKEW
-967 IDKYLK
+967 INKYLK
-973 SKKATLDD
+973 SKKATLED

-996 SDADIMEE
+996 SEFDIQEE

-1014 ATKAPA
+1014 SSKAPA
-1020 GMLSALLNKM
+1020 GMLTALLNKM
-1030 RNFFDALGNYLSGRG
+1030 RNFFDALSNYLHGRG

-1064 PKNVPSQENAWKATP
+1064 PKNIPSQENAWKATP

-1106 LTTPATKYSLKTAD
+1106 LTTPATKFSLKTAD

-1169 NESNGGKIINKS
+1169 NESNGGKILNKS

-1206 VEYQDGRKDFY
+1206 VEYSDGRKDFY

-1305 YGLTQGDKSVASMG
+1305 YGLTKGDKSVASMG

-1326 QITEKLSSCP
+1326 QITDKLSSCP

-1360 SEDAQGIS
+1360 SEDAQGIA
-1368 KSSFR
+1368 KSAFR

-1408 AAKETERKKNKTT
+1408 AAKETERKKNKET

-1484 VGQIIDGEKV
+1484 VGQIIAGEKV

-1555 EEGNLFKQG
+1555 EDGNLFKQG

-1579 TAAKETDGF
+1579 TASKETEGF

-1629 NTQAFKSWFGNSKVV
+1629 
-1644 DAKGK
+1644 
-1649 PLMVYHGSTSKVTQF
+1649 
-1664 DSKFSNDEGFFFS
+1664 
-1677 NDYTDAENYGG
+1677 
-1688 EVISAYLSLQ
+1688 
-1698 KPYVVTW
+1698 
-1705 SNISEEL
+1705 
-1712 NGNPDLSP
+1712 
-1720 FTIGKDELQS
+1720 
-1730 RGYDGFIVK
+1730 
-1739 ADKQSKQYDAEYG
+1739 
-1752 EPEYANNQY
+1752 
-1761 VAFKPTQIKS
+1761 
-1771 ATDNVGTF
+1771 
-1779 DATNPDIRYSLREA
+1779 
-1793 PDTPEFKQWFGKSK
+1793 DTPEFKAWFKDSK
-1807 IVTKPTVRFE
+1807 IVTKPTVRIE

-1839 AVFKPKQA
+1839 TEFRPKQA
-1847 KAIFLT
+1847 GAIFLT
-1853 DDPNFAQDFSGASE
+1853 DDPSFAASFSDASKE
-1867 AYIQKELLYTLP
+1867 YIVRERLKELPDDIKDVVLKQAT
-1879 EDEQKRLV
+1879 
-1887 KEAIK
+1887 K
-1892 LALDNQEITQI
+1892 LAVANGVLNKADAKYAYQTGMTNGDMRRYGIDYHLAKFI
-1903 EFKRLNTSTVNEA
+1903 EPY
-1916 LTTAA
+1916 
-1921 VQDNVSAVLKD
+1921 
-1932 RMTTGQNIMPV
+1932 MTTGENIMPV
-1943 YVSAEKPFDYD
+1943 YVSAQNPFDYA
-1954 NPDHVQQVV
+1954 NPYHVARVLEKVYPNLDMDGTNEKQSL
-1963 DELNNST
+1963 EL
-1970 DSYGRKIGNKE
+1970 
-1981 EGSIRTGNWERIESR
+1981 GSWSKIESKEY
-1996 TVQQAIHKLGFD
+1996 QDAIKELGFD
-2008 GFYVREGGIK
+2008 SFYVAEAGRK
-2018 NLAVYYP
+2018 NLAVYSP
-2025 TQIKSAIGNVGT
+2025 TQIKSATGNIGT
-2037 FDRFNPDIRYSLR
+2037 YDATNPDIRYSLR
-2050 DATDAFDP
+2050 DATDNFDP
-2058 TVVGEASEQ
+2058 AVIADASEQ

-2101 RVKSGTKFTTLPYLE
+2101 RVKSGTKFTTIPYLE
-2116 VYETLEDGLRVT
+2116 VYERYEDGLRVT

-2168 RETWPKRIYAQR
+2168 VKQWPDRIYAQK

-2207 PTLKFSVRNIEDEV
+2207 PTLKYSVRNVEDEV
-2221 SKLPNGDAL
+2221 SKLPNGVAL
-2230 NEAIDRLATKR
+2230 NASIDRITTVR
-2241 EQKGFIERIFQAF
+2241 EEKGFIERILSVFV
-2254 TPDTVDALRQQW
+2254 PESVDALRQQW

-2280 AEQMGGPAL
+2280 AEEMGGPAL
-2289 LADASAESAALMS
+2289 LADASAEAAALMS
-2302 DNANAIASQAIGMSG
+2302 DNANAIAAQACGMSG

-2322 VFKNGYTTI
+2322 VYKNGFTTI

-2336 GPLELLKPLAATG
+2336 GLMELLKPLAEVG

-2361 GAKRGSRLL
+2361 GAKRGSRLI
-2370 ASGRDH
+2370 AEKDKNGNTVVRDH
-2376 TYTPAEIAYAKSLC
+2376 TYTPAEIAFAKSLC
-2390 DVDAKGNVTG
+2390 DVDSKGNVTG
-2400 KFPEFAQV
+2400 KYPMFEQV
-2408 QADWIKYND
+2408 QKDWIKYND
-2417 GLVAYQVATGV
+2417 GLVKYQVDTGV
-2428 LSPERA
+2428 LSAARA
-2434 AEYTRYSDYIPFY
+2434 AEYTKYADYIPFY
-2447 RQFEGQDTLGPKIF
+2447 RQFEGQDTVGPKIF

-2466 VKPPKKLMGIK
+2466 VKPPKKLKGIK
-2477 EEQEAP
+2477 EGQEAP
-2483 LADFL
+2483 FADFL
-2488 ETIVRN
+2488 ETLVRN
-2494 TQAAVQAGMKN
+2494 TQAAVNAGMKN

-2526 VTSRSGTVTVLE
+2526 QTARPGTVTVLE
-2538 NGQAV
+2538 NGEAV
-2543 SYEVADQLFVD
+2543 SYEVADQLFID

-2564 PFLSILSAPANA
+2564 PFLSILSGPANA

-2601 TSGQKMTP
+2601 TSGHKMTP
-2609 VAATI
+2609 MVSTI
-2614 SNFAS
+2614 SNFA
-2619 AIGGKDP
+2619 AALQGKDP
-2626 VFLALKRAGVV
+2626 VFLALKRAGAI

-2648 SGDLIGKR
+2648 SGRLIGKK
-2656 LRRATGTQTGVEKG
+2656 LRRETGTQTATERG
-2670 LRPFNSLWEGLER
+2670 LRPVNSVWEALEK

-2701 ERTGNEAEAIFRAME
+2701 ERTGNEAEAIYRAME
-2716 VMNFNRKGNLAV
+2716 VMNFNRKGNLAI

-2763 GESPTDQQKA
+2763 GENPTEQQKA

-2795 THDDEEYIRQEQ
+2795 THDDEEYKRQEQ

-2814 LLPSVGVRVP
+2814 LLPFVGARVP

-2837 ERILEYTFGNDTGK
+2837 ERILEYSFGNDTGK
-2851 DLSEAMGRALQST
+2851 DLSESMGRALKST

-2906 GPSTTKIAQSIGNTI
+2906 GPSTTKIAQSIGNSI

-2961 KRFEQMPVIKRFA
+2961 KRFEQMPIIKRFA

-3010 DIETYITK
+3010 DIEAYMK
-3018 NAAMFAAQDYVKAV
+3018 QNAPMFAAQDYVKAV

-3063 TEAQNQLTSQI
+3063 TEAQNQLTAQI
-3074 KLFKKEISKSQ
+3074 KLFKKELSRSQ